1 MGRLNRIMK
10 HNKTGFT
17 LLEVLLVISTVGLLS
32 SAVFV
37 GISRQIK
44 KSHDA
49 KRKTDIHELQVAL
62 ELYFTDN
69 QRYPDQL
76 IFNGQPLTSADGQ
89 TIYLNSIPRDPKNVN
104 PSLYVYNATPS
115 GQASGY
121 DICAY
126 KLEAVTENPAGDES
140 FCLTNRQ

>member
-1 MGRLNRIMK
+1 MK

-37 GISRQIK
+37 GVSRQIK

-49 KRKTDIHELQVAL
+49 KRKTDVHELQVAL
-62 ELYFTDN
+62 ELYFTNN

-89 TIYLNSIPRDPKNVN
+89 TIYLNSVPRDPKNVN

-126 KLEAVTENPAGDES
+126 KLEAVIENPVGDES

>member
-1 MGRLNRIMK
+1 MKNNRI
-10 HNKTGFT
+10 GFT

-37 GISRQIK
+37 GVSRQIK
-44 KSHDA
+44 KAHDA

-89 TIYLNSIPRDPKNVN
+89 TI
-104 PSLYVYNATPS
+104 
-115 GQASGY
+115 
-121 DICAY
+121 
-126 KLEAVTENPAGDES
+126 
-140 FCLTNRQ
+140 